1 MVSFN
6 IDGLS
11 LEDVIEMV
19 LSERRTG
26 RRPKK
31 WMRKLLDA
39 KIRERGLK
47 SGDKIPDDGRY
58 TVYRSSKGLLNIR
71 RTKRGTK

>member
-31 WMRKLLDA
+31 WMRKLLDS
-39 KIRERGLK
+39 KLREMGYVP
-47 SGDKIPDDGRY
+47 GDKIHDDKY
-58 TVYRSSKGLLNIR
+58 IVYKSNGLLNIR
-71 RTKRGTK
+71 RIK